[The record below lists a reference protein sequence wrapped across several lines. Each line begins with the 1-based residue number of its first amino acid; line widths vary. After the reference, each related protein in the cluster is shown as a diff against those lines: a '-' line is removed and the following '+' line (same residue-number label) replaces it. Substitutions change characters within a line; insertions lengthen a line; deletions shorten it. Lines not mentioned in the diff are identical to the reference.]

1 MIEVSVFNNYSC
13 FDKNKSLFNILT
25 EIKHGTYKNE
35 IDLVRYNILKGDKTT
50 ADFYKNQ
57 LPAFTPSGTFD
68 NGRRASLLV
77 NYNQLII
84 LDLDKLNQTDLD
96 QAKSKAIAC
105 PHTLTT
111 FISPSG
117 NGLKIIVPINSNAE
131 QHKGAFAQVASF
143 YEKLLSLKID
153 QSGKDVSRLCF
164 MSYDAQCYINEQAED
179 FNVNIVSKQTE
190 IKEQTKPKPSIQ
202 VASEQTTDWQN
213 QFQECIAFTDN
224 KESYHEG
231 NRNNYIHLLA
241 CNCNRAGMP
250 LHIAESKITAS
261 YDLPQNEIMASV
273 KSAYNETHE
282 HAKFAKFANLE
293 QSKDELLKNMPYLPD
308 AIFDNLPSI
317 LKNGCHVFTD
327 RRERD
332 VFFTGA
338 LGILSGCLRN
348 VCGLYNG
355 AELYSNLYVFIIAP
369 AASGKGALTFAKT
382 LGDAYHEN
390 LLNES
395 RTKKKAFE
403 IEMRAFKQQTSKGKA
418 NDDSEMPE
426 APAFKILFI
435 PANNSSS
442 RVIQHL
448 QDSDSQGI
456 FCETEADSMGANLKQ
471 DWGNYSDLLRKAFHH
486 ERISLSRKTND
497 EFVEIKQPRLSVALA
512 GTPGQ
517 VQNLIKS
524 SEDGLFSRFLFYTFK
539 TETVWR
545 QAGATM
551 QGVNLTQY
559 FNELSIKV
567 LHFVEYLESQNNI
580 NFILTESQW
589 VKLNAF
595 GNKSLTTL
603 TASVNENLASTSKRL
618 AVILYRI
625 CMIITALRYFE
636 NGETPQEFICSD
648 EDFEAAF
655 LLIQVYEQHSVLM
668 FNELPRESATTSKTL
683 KQFFDVLPAQFQ
695 RKEAISVAQKL
706 GIKERTADE
715 YLKKLLDCN
724 WLDNSRY
731 GWYAKTVDN

>member
-1 MIEVSVFNNYSC
+1 MKHVSVFQNYTC
-13 FDKNKSLFNILT
+13 FDGNKPLFDVLNG
-25 EIKHGTYKNE
+25 IKQGDFKKQVN
-35 IDLVRYNILKGDKTT
+35 LVREYTAKGDKPS

-96 QAKSKAIAC
+96 QAKAKAIAC
-105 PHTLTT
+105 PHTLAA
-111 FISPSG
+111 FVSPSG

-131 QHKGAFAQVASF
+131 QHKEAYTQVASF
-143 YEKLLSLKID
+143 YQELLSLTID

-164 MSYDAQCYINEQAED
+164 ISYDSKCYINEQAEA
-179 FNVNIVSKQTE
+179 FNVNIVSKQVE
-190 IKEQTKPKPSIQ
+190 IKEQTKPKPCIQ
-202 VASEQTTDWQN
+202 VATAQTTDWQT
-213 QFQECIAFTDN
+213 QFQECIEFTDN

-250 LHIAESKITAS
+250 QHIAESNITS
-261 YDLPQNEIMASV
+261 SFDLPQNEIMASV

-282 HAKFAKFANLE
+282 HAKFAKSANLE
-293 QSKDELLKNMPYLPD
+293 QSKDELLKNMLYLPD
-308 AIFDNLPSI
+308 VIFNNLPSI
-317 LKNGCHVFTD
+317 LKNGCQVFTD
-327 RRERD
+327 PRERD

-403 IEMRAFKQQTSKGKA
+403 IEMRAFKQQSSKGKE
-418 NDDSEMPE
+418 NDNSEMPE
-426 APAFKILFI
+426 APPFKILFI

-486 ERISLSRKTND
+486 EKVSLSRKTND
-497 EFVEIKQPRLSVALA
+497 EFVEIKQPRLSVALS
-512 GTPGQ
+512 GTPSQ

-551 QGVNLTQY
+551 QGVNLTQH

-567 LHFVEYLESQNNI
+567 LHFVEYLESQSHI
-580 NFILTESQW
+580 NFNLTESQW
-589 VKLNAF
+589 DKLNAF

-603 TASVNENLASTSKRL
+603 TTSVNENLASTSKRL

-625 CMIITALRYFE
+625 CMIISGLRYFD
-636 NGETPQEFICSD
+636 NGEAPQEFICSD

-655 LLIQVYEQHSVLM
+655 LLIQVYEQHSVHM
-668 FNELPRESATTSKTL
+668 FNELPRESASTSKTL
-683 KQFFDVLPAQFQ
+683 KQFFDALPAQFQ
-695 RKEAISVAQKL
+695 RKEAIAIAQNFN
-706 GIKERTADE
+706 IAERTADE
-715 YLKKLLDCN
+715 YLKKLLSSK

-731 GWYAKTVDN
+731 GWYDKAVDK